1 MVFVRVNKVNLNNR
15 TDMDSFFVAF
25 LIGRMLFIESEP
37 YLSTGLSK
45 FQPD

>member
-1 MVFVRVNKVNLNNR
+1 MGLGVNDYNNR
-15 TDMDSFFVAF
+15 TDTDIFVAF